1 MILKSYIIEQNI
13 NSLAQYKMI
22 LFYGENQGIKKE
34 FKDNLKK
41 IHKDKEVLNLFQ
53 EEIIKAKDF
62 LINEISSQSL
72 FGEKKLIFINEANDK
87 ILNILEELNEYI
99 QEDRIFIFG
108 DVLDKKSKLKKQVEA
123 FLNDKILNI
132 LEELNE
138 YIQEDRI
145 FLFGDVLDKKSKLRS
160 YFEKSKEHA
169 SVACYQDNGIGL
181 KKIISNKLAGYSGIN
196 NQTINL
202 IIQSSGLDRGKIYNE
217 IEKIKHC
224 FKEKKIEIEKLENLL
239 NLKTNDDF
247 SQLKDEAIKGNKFNT
262 NKLLSETIFQTEN
275 SVYYLNS
282 INQRINKLNDIEN
295 LKHKEKSLDTII
307 NQLKPPVFWKDK
319 PILIEQSKKWNKKR
333 LQEILKKT
341 YNAEIELKSNSMIR
355 KDLLLKMLILDLCST
370 ANFS

>member
-34 FKDNLKK
+34 FKDNLKT
-41 IHKDKEVLNLFQ
+41 IHKNKEVLNLFQ

-108 DVLDKKSKLKKQVEA
+108 DVLDKKSKL
-123 FLNDKILNI
+123 
-132 LEELNE
+132 
-138 YIQEDRI
+138 
-145 FLFGDVLDKKSKLRS
+145 RS

-169 SVACYQDNGIGL
+169 SVACYQDNEIGL
-181 KKIISNKLAGYSGIN
+181 KKIISNKLAGYSGID

-217 IEKIKHC
+217 IEKIKNC
-224 FKEKKIEIEKLENLL
+224 FKEKKIEIEKLKNLL

-295 LKHKEKSLDTII
+295 LKHKEKNLDTII

>member
-41 IHKDKEVLNLFQ
+41 IHKNKEVLNLFQ

-87 ILNILEELNEYI
+87 ILNILEELN
-99 QEDRIFIFG
+99 G
-108 DVLDKKSKLKKQVEA
+108 
-123 FLNDKILNI
+123 
-132 LEELNE
+132 

-160 YFEKSKEHA
+160 FFEKSKEHA
-169 SVACYQDNGIGL
+169 SVACYQDNEIGL

-217 IEKIKHC
+217 IEKIKNC

>member
-34 FKDNLKK
+34 FKDNLKT
-41 IHKDKEVLNLFQ
+41 IHKNKEVLNLFQ

-72 FGEKKLIFINEANDK
+72 FVEKKLIFINEANDK
-87 ILNILEELNEYI
+87 MLNILEELNEYI
-99 QEDRIFIFG
+99 QEDRIFI
-108 DVLDKKSKLKKQVEA
+108 
-123 FLNDKILNI
+123 
-132 LEELNE
+132 
-138 YIQEDRI
+138 
-145 FLFGDVLDKKSKLRS
+145 FGDVLDKKSKLRS

-169 SVACYQDNGIGL
+169 SVACYQDNEFGL
-181 KKIISNKLAGYSGIN
+181 KKIIRNKLAGYSGID

-217 IEKIKHC
+217 IEKIKNC

-295 LKHKEKSLDTII
+295 LKHKEKNLDTII

>member
-41 IHKDKEVLNLFQ
+41 IHKNKEVLNLFQ

-87 ILNILEELNEYI
+87 ILNILEELN
-99 QEDRIFIFG
+99 G
-108 DVLDKKSKLKKQVEA
+108 
-123 FLNDKILNI
+123 
-132 LEELNE
+132 

-160 YFEKSKEHA
+160 FFEKSKEHA
-169 SVACYQDNGIGL
+169 SVACYQDNEIGL

-217 IEKIKHC
+217 IEKIKNC

-247 SQLKDEAIKGNKFNT
+247 NQLKDEAIKGNKFNT

>member
-41 IHKDKEVLNLFQ
+41 IHKNKEVLNLFQ

-87 ILNILEELNEYI
+87 ILNILEGLN
-99 QEDRIFIFG
+99 G
-108 DVLDKKSKLKKQVEA
+108 
-123 FLNDKILNI
+123 
-132 LEELNE
+132 

-160 YFEKSKEHA
+160 FFEKSKEHA
-169 SVACYQDNGIGL
+169 SVACYQDNEIGL

-217 IEKIKHC
+217 IEKIKNC

>member
-34 FKDNLKK
+34 FKDNLKT
-41 IHKDKEVLNLFQ
+41 IHKNKEVLNLFQ

-72 FGEKKLIFINEANDK
+72 FGEKKLIFINE
-87 ILNILEELNEYI
+87 
-99 QEDRIFIFG
+99 
-108 DVLDKKSKLKKQVEA
+108 V
-123 FLNDKILNI
+123 NDKILNI

-169 SVACYQDNGIGL
+169 SVACYQDNEIGL
-181 KKIISNKLAGYSGIN
+181 KKIISNKLAGYSGID

-217 IEKIKHC
+217 IEKIKNC

-295 LKHKEKSLDTII
+295 LKHKEKNLDTII

>member
-34 FKDNLKK
+34 FKDNLKT
-41 IHKDKEVLNLFQ
+41 IHKNKEVLNLFQ

-108 DVLDKKSKLKKQVEA
+108 DVLDKKSKL
-123 FLNDKILNI
+123 
-132 LEELNE
+132 
-138 YIQEDRI
+138 
-145 FLFGDVLDKKSKLRS
+145 RS

-169 SVACYQDNGIGL
+169 SVACYQDNEIGL
-181 KKIISNKLAGYSGIN
+181 KKIISNKLAGYSGID

-217 IEKIKHC
+217 IEKIKNC

>member
-72 FGEKKLIFINEANDK
+72 FGEKKLIFINE
-87 ILNILEELNEYI
+87 
-99 QEDRIFIFG
+99 
-108 DVLDKKSKLKKQVEA
+108 V
-123 FLNDKILNI
+123 NDKILNI

-169 SVACYQDNGIGL
+169 SVACYQDNEIGL
-181 KKIISNKLAGYSGIN
+181 KKIISNKLAGYSGID

-217 IEKIKHC
+217 IEKIKNC

-295 LKHKEKSLDTII
+295 LKHKEKNLDTII

>member
-34 FKDNLKK
+34 FKDNLKT
-41 IHKDKEVLNLFQ
+41 IHKNKEVLNLFQ

-72 FGEKKLIFINEANDK
+72 FGEKKLIFINE
-87 ILNILEELNEYI
+87 
-99 QEDRIFIFG
+99 
-108 DVLDKKSKLKKQVEA
+108 V
-123 FLNDKILNI
+123 NDKILNI

-169 SVACYQDNGIGL
+169 SVACYQDNEIGL

-217 IEKIKHC
+217 IEKIKNC

-295 LKHKEKSLDTII
+295 LKHKEKNLDTII

>member
-34 FKDNLKK
+34 FKDNLKT
-41 IHKDKEVLNLFQ
+41 IHKNKEVLNLFQ

-108 DVLDKKSKLKKQVEA
+108 DVLDKKSKL
-123 FLNDKILNI
+123 
-132 LEELNE
+132 
-138 YIQEDRI
+138 
-145 FLFGDVLDKKSKLRS
+145 RS

-169 SVACYQDNGIGL
+169 SVACYQDNEIGL
-181 KKIISNKLAGYSGIN
+181 KKIISNKLAGYSGID

-217 IEKIKHC
+217 IEKIKNC

-295 LKHKEKSLDTII
+295 LKHKEKNLDTII

>member
-34 FKDNLKK
+34 FKDNLKT
-41 IHKDKEVLNLFQ
+41 IHKNKEVLNLFQ

-108 DVLDKKSKLKKQVEA
+108 DVLDKKSKL
-123 FLNDKILNI
+123 
-132 LEELNE
+132 
-138 YIQEDRI
+138 
-145 FLFGDVLDKKSKLRS
+145 RS

-169 SVACYQDNGIGL
+169 SVACYQDNEIGL

>member
-41 IHKDKEVLNLFQ
+41 IHKNKEVLNLFQ

-72 FGEKKLIFINEANDK
+72 FGEKKLIFINE
-87 ILNILEELNEYI
+87 
-99 QEDRIFIFG
+99 
-108 DVLDKKSKLKKQVEA
+108 V
-123 FLNDKILNI
+123 NDKILNI

-169 SVACYQDNGIGL
+169 SVACYQDNEIGL

-217 IEKIKHC
+217 IEKIKNC

-247 SQLKDEAIKGNKFNT
+247 NQLKDEAIKGNKFNT

>member
-34 FKDNLKK
+34 FKDNLKT
-41 IHKDKEVLNLFQ
+41 IHKNKEVLNLFQ

-99 QEDRIFIFG
+99 QEDRIF
-108 DVLDKKSKLKKQVEA
+108 
-123 FLNDKILNI
+123 
-132 LEELNE
+132 
-138 YIQEDRI
+138 
-145 FLFGDVLDKKSKLRS
+145 LFGDVLDKKSKLRS

-169 SVACYQDNGIGL
+169 SVACYQDNEIGL
-181 KKIISNKLAGYSGIN
+181 KKIISNKLAGYSGID

-217 IEKIKHC
+217 IEKIKNC

-295 LKHKEKSLDTII
+295 LKHKEKNLDTII

>member
-41 IHKDKEVLNLFQ
+41 IHKNKEVLNLFQ

-87 ILNILEELNEYI
+87 ILNILEELN
-99 QEDRIFIFG
+99 G
-108 DVLDKKSKLKKQVEA
+108 
-123 FLNDKILNI
+123 
-132 LEELNE
+132 

-160 YFEKSKEHA
+160 FFEKSKEHA
-169 SVACYQDNGIGL
+169 SVACYQDNEIGL

-247 SQLKDEAIKGNKFNT
+247 NQLKDEAIKGNKFNT

>member
-108 DVLDKKSKLKKQVEA
+108 DVLDKKSKL
-123 FLNDKILNI
+123 
-132 LEELNE
+132 
-138 YIQEDRI
+138 
-145 FLFGDVLDKKSKLRS
+145 RS

-169 SVACYQDNGIGL
+169 SVACYQDNEIGL
-181 KKIISNKLAGYSGIN
+181 KKIISNKLAGYSGID

-217 IEKIKHC
+217 IEKIKNC

-295 LKHKEKSLDTII
+295 LKHKEKNLDTII

>member
-34 FKDNLKK
+34 FKDNLKT
-41 IHKDKEVLNLFQ
+41 IHKNKEVLNLFQ

-108 DVLDKKSKLKKQVEA
+108 DVLDKKSKL
-123 FLNDKILNI
+123 
-132 LEELNE
+132 
-138 YIQEDRI
+138 
-145 FLFGDVLDKKSKLRS
+145 RS

-169 SVACYQDNGIGL
+169 SVACYQDNEIGL

-217 IEKIKHC
+217 IEKIKNC

-295 LKHKEKSLDTII
+295 LKHKEKNLDTII

>member
-99 QEDRIFIFG
+99 QEDRIF
-108 DVLDKKSKLKKQVEA
+108 
-123 FLNDKILNI
+123 
-132 LEELNE
+132 
-138 YIQEDRI
+138 
-145 FLFGDVLDKKSKLRS
+145 LFGDVLDKKSKLRS

-169 SVACYQDNGIGL
+169 SVACYQDNEIGL
-181 KKIISNKLAGYSGIN
+181 KKIISNKLAGYSGID

-217 IEKIKHC
+217 IEKIKNC

-295 LKHKEKSLDTII
+295 LKHKEKNLDTII

>member
-34 FKDNLKK
+34 FKDNLKT
-41 IHKDKEVLNLFQ
+41 IHKNKEVLNLFQ

-72 FGEKKLIFINEANDK
+72 FGEKKLIFINE
-87 ILNILEELNEYI
+87 
-99 QEDRIFIFG
+99 
-108 DVLDKKSKLKKQVEA
+108 V
-123 FLNDKILNI
+123 NDKILNI

-169 SVACYQDNGIGL
+169 SVACYQDNEIGL

-295 LKHKEKSLDTII
+295 LKHKEKNLDTII

>member
-34 FKDNLKK
+34 FKDNLKT
-41 IHKDKEVLNLFQ
+41 IHKNKEVLNLFQ

-99 QEDRIFIFG
+99 QEDRIF
-108 DVLDKKSKLKKQVEA
+108 
-123 FLNDKILNI
+123 
-132 LEELNE
+132 
-138 YIQEDRI
+138 
-145 FLFGDVLDKKSKLRS
+145 LFGDVLDKKSKLRS

-169 SVACYQDNGIGL
+169 SVACYQDNEIGL

>member
-34 FKDNLKK
+34 FKDNLKT
-41 IHKDKEVLNLFQ
+41 IHKNKEVLNLFQ

-72 FGEKKLIFINEANDK
+72 FGEKKLIFINE
-87 ILNILEELNEYI
+87 
-99 QEDRIFIFG
+99 
-108 DVLDKKSKLKKQVEA
+108 V
-123 FLNDKILNI
+123 NDKILNI

-169 SVACYQDNGIGL
+169 SVACYQDNEIGL

>member
-41 IHKDKEVLNLFQ
+41 IHKNKEVLNLFQ

-87 ILNILEELNEYI
+87 ILNILEELN
-99 QEDRIFIFG
+99 G
-108 DVLDKKSKLKKQVEA
+108 
-123 FLNDKILNI
+123 
-132 LEELNE
+132 

-169 SVACYQDNGIGL
+169 SVACYQDNEIGL

-217 IEKIKHC
+217 IEKIKNC

-247 SQLKDEAIKGNKFNT
+247 NQLKDEAIKGNKFNT

>member
-34 FKDNLKK
+34 FKDNLKT
-41 IHKDKEVLNLFQ
+41 IHKNKEVLNLFQ

-99 QEDRIFIFG
+99 QEDRIFI
-108 DVLDKKSKLKKQVEA
+108 
-123 FLNDKILNI
+123 
-132 LEELNE
+132 
-138 YIQEDRI
+138 
-145 FLFGDVLDKKSKLRS
+145 FGDVLDKKSKLRS

-217 IEKIKHC
+217 IEKIKNC

>member
-34 FKDNLKK
+34 FKDNLKT
-41 IHKDKEVLNLFQ
+41 IHKNKEVLNLFQ

-99 QEDRIFIFG
+99 QEDRIF
-108 DVLDKKSKLKKQVEA
+108 
-123 FLNDKILNI
+123 
-132 LEELNE
+132 
-138 YIQEDRI
+138 
-145 FLFGDVLDKKSKLRS
+145 LFGDVLDKKSKLRS

-169 SVACYQDNGIGL
+169 SVACYQDNEIGL
-181 KKIISNKLAGYSGIN
+181 KKIISNKLAGYSGID

-217 IEKIKHC
+217 IEKIKNC
-224 FKEKKIEIEKLENLL
+224 FKEKKIEIEKLKNLL

>member
-108 DVLDKKSKLKKQVEA
+108 DVLDKKSKL
-123 FLNDKILNI
+123 
-132 LEELNE
+132 
-138 YIQEDRI
+138 
-145 FLFGDVLDKKSKLRS
+145 RS

-169 SVACYQDNGIGL
+169 SVACYQDNEIGL
-181 KKIISNKLAGYSGIN
+181 KKIISNKLAGYSGID

>member
-34 FKDNLKK
+34 FKDNLKT
-41 IHKDKEVLNLFQ
+41 IHKNKEVLNLFQ

-87 ILNILEELNEYI
+87 MLNILEELNEYI
-99 QEDRIFIFG
+99 QEDRIFI
-108 DVLDKKSKLKKQVEA
+108 
-123 FLNDKILNI
+123 
-132 LEELNE
+132 
-138 YIQEDRI
+138 
-145 FLFGDVLDKKSKLRS
+145 FGDVLDKKSKLRS

-169 SVACYQDNGIGL
+169 SVACYQDNEFGL
-181 KKIISNKLAGYSGIN
+181 KKIIRNKLAGYSGID

-217 IEKIKHC
+217 IEKIKNC

-295 LKHKEKSLDTII
+295 LKHKEKNLDTII

>member
-108 DVLDKKSKLKKQVEA
+108 DVLDKKSKL
-123 FLNDKILNI
+123 
-132 LEELNE
+132 
-138 YIQEDRI
+138 
-145 FLFGDVLDKKSKLRS
+145 RS

-217 IEKIKHC
+217 IEKIKNC